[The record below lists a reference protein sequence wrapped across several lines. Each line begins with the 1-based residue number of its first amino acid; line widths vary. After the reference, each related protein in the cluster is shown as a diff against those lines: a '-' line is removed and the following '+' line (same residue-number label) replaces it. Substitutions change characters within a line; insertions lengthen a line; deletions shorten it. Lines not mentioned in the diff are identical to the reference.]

1 VKRNVTV
8 PEGRSRRMLLDHA
21 RAASP
26 MSRRPDAGKSGTL
39 ARPNAKRG
47 RQEMAA
53 DEVAPARAVWR
64 LGDYHRFARE
74 QIWEVG
80 PVVVEAC
87 GISPG
92 QRVLDVAAGSGNVAI
107 RAAKAG
113 ADVVAA
119 DITPENFEPGRKEA
133 ETLGVALEWVEADA
147 QALPFGDDGFDVV
160 TSSFGIIFAPDHQR
174 VANEMLRV
182 CRPGGT
188 IGLAAFPPG
197 GMAEEIFGVVA
208 PYMPPPPPGAQP
220 PELWGTEAHVREL
233 FGERIESLQIG
244 EHVFTERAPSP
255 QAYVDLYKET
265 FGPVISIYESLR
277 TEPDRAAR
285 LDSEFLDFAER
296 ANRGTPDGPAAYP
309 YEYVVIV
316 ARKRSK
322 G

>member
-1 VKRNVTV
+1 
-8 PEGRSRRMLLDHA
+8 
-21 RAASP
+21 
-26 MSRRPDAGKSGTL
+26 
-39 ARPNAKRG
+39 
-47 RQEMAA
+47 MAT
-53 DEVAPARAVWR
+53 DEIAPARAVWR
-64 LGDYHRFARE
+64 LGDYHRFARD

-119 DITPENFEPGRKEA
+119 DITPENFEAGRREA
-133 ETLGVALEWVEADA
+133 EALGVALEWVEADA
-147 QALPFGDDGFDVV
+147 QALPFGDEEFDVV

-174 VANEMLRV
+174 VADELLRV

-208 PYMPPPPPGAQP
+208 PYMPPPPPRAQP
-220 PELWGTEAHVREL
+220 PELWGTGAHIREL
-233 FGERIESLQIG
+233 FGERIESLQIRD
-244 EHVFTERAPSP
+244 HVFTERAASP
-255 QAYVDLYKET
+255 EAYVELYKET
-265 FGPVISIYESLR
+265 FGPVISVYESLSAQP
-277 TEPDRAAR
+277 ERAAR
-285 LDSEFLDFAER
+285 LDREFLDFAER
-296 ANRGTPDGPAAYP
+296 ANRGAPDGQAAYP

-316 ARKRSK
+316 ARKRST

>member
-1 VKRNVTV
+1 
-8 PEGRSRRMLLDHA
+8 
-21 RAASP
+21 
-26 MSRRPDAGKSGTL
+26 
-39 ARPNAKRG
+39 
-47 RQEMAA
+47 MAT
-53 DEVAPARAVWR
+53 DEVVPARAVWR

-87 GISPG
+87 GISRG
-92 QRVLDVAAGSGNVAI
+92 QRVLDVAAGSGNVA
-107 RAAKAG
+107 
-113 ADVVAA
+113 
-119 DITPENFEPGRKEA
+119 
-133 ETLGVALEWVEADA
+133 
-147 QALPFGDDGFDVV
+147 
-160 TSSFGIIFAPDHQR
+160 
-174 VANEMLRV
+174 
-182 CRPGGT
+182 
-188 IGLAAFPPG
+188 
-197 GMAEEIFGVVA
+197 A
-208 PYMPPPPPGAQP
+208 PYMPAPPPGAQP

-233 FGERIESLQIG
+233 LGERIESLQTR

-296 ANRGTPDGPAAYP
+296 ANRGAPAGPTAYP

-316 ARKRSK
+316 ARKRSE